1 MAKEFDLVV
10 RGGTIADGTGAALH
24 EADIAVKDGKI
35 AAVGKVSGSAD
46 EEIDA
51 KGLLV
56 TPGFV
61 DIHTHYDG
69 QATWDSHLQPSS
81 WHGVTT
87 AVMGNCGVGFAPVK
101 VEDRQRLIELMEG
114 VEDIPGAALDEGLN
128 WSWESFG
135 QYLDALEAR
144 PRDMDLG
151 AQLPHGAL
159 RVFVMGERAA
169 KLEEATAEEVA
180 EMRAL
185 TAEAMRAGAL
195 GFSTSRTLNHRTV
208 KGDPTPSLR
217 ASEAELLGI
226 ALGMKDAGRGVIEFI
241 SDFNTP
247 NPESEFE
254 MIDRLLTAS
263 GRPFSVSLAQGHSK
277 PEGWRRLLGL
287 VEGLAAKGHAAKA
300 QVAPRPIGVLQG
312 LQASRTPFSMCRS
325 YKAIQHKS
333 VAERLAIMRDP
344 AFRAKLLAE
353 AHEPLRS
360 DMAARLTD
368 YDRMFPLGDPPDYEP
383 AQESSLGARA
393 RREGRDP
400 REVIYDYLIEGE
412 GKNFIFSPFA
422 NFAAY
427 NLDCCSEMMQSPHTL
442 IGLGDGG
449 AHVGLI
455 SDGSFPTSLLSHW
468 GRDRASGRL
477 DVSWLVKRQT
487 SDNARAVGL
496 NDRGR
501 VAVGYKAD
509 LNVIDFDKLRVEA
522 PVMKWDLPAGG
533 KRLLQKARGYR
544 ATIVSGAVTY
554 RDGEATGALPASWCA
569 GRRSPRNQNDARYHE
584 ADAEQ
589 VNRRQAFV
597 ESERRCEGDDGETGA
612 GENRIGDGERDRLD
626 RTRKQEGV
634 GGAEHQSN
642 REHRPPDARRG
653 VGDRPVDEVRR
664 DVEEHR
670 AAELQ
675 VGAPHSATGSVSR
688 PRRVKVGRRVG
699 GAASSIV
706 GKASS
711 SALKAMGPSMRA
723 STAPRQ

>member
-1 MAKEFDLVV
+1 MAAFDLVV
-10 RGGTIADGTGAALH
+10 RGGTVADGTGTGVRD
-24 EADIAVKDGKI
+24 ADVAVKDGKI
-35 AAVGKVSGSAD
+35 AEVGTVSGAGA

-69 QATWDSHLQPSS
+69 QAIWDSRLQPSS

-87 AVMGNCGVGFAPVK
+87 AVMGNCGVGFAPVRQQ
-101 VEDRQRLIELMEG
+101 DRQRLIELMEG
-114 VEDIPGAALDEGLN
+114 VEDIPGAALHEGLN

-135 QYLDALEAR
+135 QYLDALESR

-169 KLEEATAEEVA
+169 RLEEATPEEVA

-185 TAEAMRAGAL
+185 TTDAMRAGAI
-195 GFSTSRTLNHRTV
+195 GFTTSRTLNHRTV

-226 ALGMKDAGRGVIEFI
+226 AMGMKDAGSGVIEFI

-254 MIDRLLTAS
+254 MLQRLLAAS
-263 GRPFSVSLAQGHSK
+263 GRPFSVSLAQAHSR

-287 VEGLAAKGHAAKA
+287 VDGLVAAGHRARA

-312 LQASRTPFSMCRS
+312 LQASRTPFSMCPS
-325 YKAIQHKS
+325 YKAITDKS
-333 VAERLAIMRDP
+333 VAEKLSIMRDP
-344 AFRAKLLAE
+344 AFRAKLMQE
-353 AHEPLRS
+353 ADAPLRS

-368 YDRMFPLGDPPDYEP
+368 FDRMFPLGDPPDYEP
-383 AQESSLGARA
+383 PQESSIGAQA
-393 RREGRDP
+393 RREGRPP
-400 REVIYDYLIEGE
+400 RELVYDFLIANEGR
-412 GKNFIFSPFA
+412 GFLFAPFA
-422 NFAAY
+422 NFASF

-455 SDGSFPTSLLSHW
+455 SDGSYPTYLLSHW

-477 DVSWLVKRQT
+477 DVSWLVKRHT
-487 SDNARAVGL
+487 LDNAQAVGM

-501 VAVGYKAD
+501 IAPGYKAD

-533 KRLLQKARGYR
+533 KRLLQRAQGYR

-554 RDGEATGALPASWCA
+554 RDGEATGALP
-569 GRRSPRNQNDARYHE
+569 GKLVRGPQ
-584 ADAEQ
+584 
-589 VNRRQAFV
+589 QA
-597 ESERRCEGDDGETGA
+597 A
-612 GENRIGDGERDRLD
+612 
-626 RTRKQEGV
+626 
-634 GGAEHQSN
+634 
-642 REHRPPDARRG
+642 
-653 VGDRPVDEVRR
+653 
-664 DVEEHR
+664 
-670 AAELQ
+670 
-675 VGAPHSATGSVSR
+675 
-688 PRRVKVGRRVG
+688 
-699 GAASSIV
+699 
-706 GKASS
+706 
-711 SALKAMGPSMRA
+711 
-723 STAPRQ
+723 

>member
-1 MAKEFDLVV
+1 MADFDLVV
-10 RGGTIADGTGAALH
+10 RGGNVADGTGAAIK
-24 EADIAVKDGKI
+24 EADIAVKGGRI
-35 AAVGKVSGSAD
+35 VAVGKVSGQGA
-46 EEIDA
+46 EEVDA

-159 RVFVMGERAA
+159 RVFVMGKRAA
-169 KLEEATAEEVA
+169 KLEEATPAEVEQ
-180 EMRAL
+180 MRAL

-254 MIDRLLTAS
+254 MLDRLLTAS
-263 GRPFSVSLAQGHSK
+263 GRPFSVSLAQRHSR
-277 PEGWRRLLGL
+277 PDGWRRLLGL
-287 VEGLAAKGHAAKA
+287 VEGLVAKGHSAKA

-312 LQASRTPFSMCRS
+312 LQASRTPFSMCAA

-344 AFRAKLLAE
+344 AFRARVLQE
-353 AHEPLRS
+353 SNEPLRS
-360 DMAARLTD
+360 EMAARLTD
-368 YDRMFPLGDPPDYEP
+368 FDRMFPLGDPPNYEP
-383 AQESSLGARA
+383 PKETSFGARA
-393 RREGRDP
+393 AREGRDP
-400 REVIYDYLIEGE
+400 RELIYDYLIEGE
-412 GKNFIFSPFA
+412 GRNFIFAPFA
-422 NFAAY
+422 NYAAY

-455 SDGSFPTSLLSHW
+455 SDGSYPTYLLQHW
-468 GRDRASGRL
+468 GRDRKSGKL
-477 DVSWLVKRQT
+477 DLSWLVKRHTQ
-487 SDNARAVGL
+487 DNARAVGL
-496 NDRGR
+496 DDRGV
-501 VAVGYKAD
+501 VAVGKKAD
-509 LNVIDFDKLRVEA
+509 LNVIDFDRLRVEA
-522 PVMKWDLPAGG
+522 PIMKWDLPAGG
-533 KRLLQKARGYR
+533 KRLLQRATGYR

-554 RDGEATGALPASWCA
+554 RDGEATGALP
-569 GRRSPRNQNDARYHE
+569 GRLVRGP
-584 ADAEQ
+584 
-589 VNRRQAFV
+589 QA
-597 ESERRCEGDDGETGA
+597 A
-612 GENRIGDGERDRLD
+612 
-626 RTRKQEGV
+626 
-634 GGAEHQSN
+634 
-642 REHRPPDARRG
+642 
-653 VGDRPVDEVRR
+653 
-664 DVEEHR
+664 
-670 AAELQ
+670 
-675 VGAPHSATGSVSR
+675 
-688 PRRVKVGRRVG
+688 
-699 GAASSIV
+699 
-706 GKASS
+706 
-711 SALKAMGPSMRA
+711 
-723 STAPRQ
+723 